1 MEYIWV
7 LNLAFFFVLLV
18 IFMLSG
24 MPVAFG
30 FITLNIIGLYFFLGG
45 SNALSLLATSSFSS
59 IGQFTLIPIPLFIL
73 MGELLMRT
81 GLAGKTV
88 EAVDHWIGRIPGR
101 LSLSAVG
108 GGTLFGALSGASM
121 ASVAMLGSTLVPEMT
136 RRGYKPAM
144 SVSSI
149 LAGGGLA
156 VLIPPSALGVLLG
169 ALAQVSISKLLM
181 AGILPGIILAIM
193 YFVYFSVRASLQ
205 PDLAPPYQE
214 KSTTIREKLYSL
226 LTILPLLSLIFIVTG
241 LIFLGIATPSESA
254 AMGVIATL
262 VLAACY
268 GRLTAHALRTAL
280 ISTMTT
286 TAMMLLVIVGSTG
299 FSQLLAA
306 TGSTSMLVSTVSEL
320 GLGPIAT
327 VLIMQ
332 LIVLVLGCFIDT
344 ISIMLV
350 AVPVFMPIVLM
361 LGIDPIWFC
370 ILILVQLELAG
381 ITPPFGV
388 LLFVMKG
395 VQQHLKIGE
404 IYRAALPIVLIQI
417 ILIALLMIFPE
428 VVTIVPNLIDT

>member
-1 MEYIWV
+1 MEYEWV
-7 LNLAFFFVLLV
+7 YNLAFFFGLL
-18 IFMLSG
+18 MLMMISG

-30 FITLNIIGLYFFLGG
+30 FLTLNIVGLYFFLGG
-45 SNALSLLATSSFSS
+45 AGSLSLLATSSFSS
-59 IGQFTLIPIPLFIL
+59 IGQFALIPIPLFIL

-81 GLAGKTV
+81 GLAAKTV
-88 EAVDHWIGRIPGR
+88 EAVDQWIGRVPGR
-101 LSLSAVG
+101 LSLSSVG

-136 RRGYKPAM
+136 KRGYKPAM

-169 ALAQVSISKLLM
+169 ALAKVSIAELLL
-181 AGILPGIILAIM
+181 AGILPGVVLATM
-193 YFVYFSVRASLQ
+193 YFAYFAVRAALQ
-205 PDLAPPYQE
+205 PELAPPYEAPATSIGE
-214 KSTTIREKLYSL
+214 KFYSL
-226 LTILPLLSLIFIVTG
+226 LTITPLLSLIVVVTG
-241 LIFLGIATPSESA
+241 LIFLGVATPSESA
-254 AMGVIATL
+254 AMGVVATL

-268 GRLTAHALRTAL
+268 GRLTLDAVKQSLMAA
-280 ISTMTT
+280 MTT

-306 TGSTSMLVSTVSEL
+306 TGSTSALVSAVGDL
-320 GLGPIAT
+320 GLNPILT
-327 VLIMQ
+327 VIVMQVIVLI
-332 LIVLVLGCFIDT
+332 LGCFIDT

-350 AVPVFMPIVLM
+350 AIPVFMPIVSAMGL
-361 LGIDPIWFC
+361 DPIWFC

-395 VQQHLKIGE
+395 VQQHLKISE
-404 IYRAALPIVLIQI
+404 IYKAALPIVLIQI
-417 ILIALLMIFPE
+417 ALVALLMIFPE
-428 VVTIVPNLIDT
+428 IVTLLPNATRN

>member
-181 AGILPGIILAIM
+181 AGILPGIILATM

-262 VLAACY
+262 VLAAFY

>member
-181 AGILPGIILAIM
+181 AGILPGIILATM

>member
-1 MEYIWV
+1 MEYIW
-7 LNLAFFFVLLV
+7 LWNLAFFFGLLV
-18 IFMLSG
+18 ILMLSG
-24 MPVAFG
+24 MPVVFS
-30 FITLNIIGLYFFLGG
+30 FITLNIVGLYFFLGG
-45 SNALSLLATSSFSS
+45 SGSLSLLATSSFSS

-136 RRGYKPAM
+136 KRGYKPAM

-169 ALAQVSISKLLM
+169 ALAQVSIAKLLL
-181 AGILPGIILAIM
+181 AGILPGIILATM
-193 YFVYFSVRASLQ
+193 YFIYFSSRAALQ
-205 PDLAPPYQE
+205 PHLAPPYE
-214 KSTTIREKLYSL
+214 AKSTSLGEKLYAL
-226 LTILPLLSLIFIVTG
+226 LTVAPLLSLIVVVTG

-254 AMGVIATL
+254 AMGVVATMA
-262 VLAACY
+262 LAACY
-268 GRLTAHALRTAL
+268 GRLTWTAMRTAL
-280 ISTMTT
+280 LSAVTT

-306 TGSTSMLVSTVSEL
+306 TGSTSMLVSAVGDL
-320 GLGPIAT
+320 ALGPIAT
-327 VLIMQ
+327 ILLMQ

-350 AVPVFMPIVLM
+350 AIPVFMPIVLVM
-361 LGIDPIWFC
+361 GIDPIWFC

-404 IYRAALPIVLIQI
+404 IYRAAIPIVFIQI
-417 ILIALLMIFPE
+417 LLIALLMIFPE
-428 VVTIVPNLIDT
+428 IVSILPHMAMS

>member
-1 MEYIWV
+1 MEFSWV
-7 LNLAFFFVLLV
+7 MTLVFFFGLLMMM
-18 IFMLSG
+18 MLSG
-24 MPVAFG
+24 MPVAIG
-30 FITLNIIGLYFFLGG
+30 FITLNIIGLYFFVGEG
-45 SNALSLLATSSFSS
+45 ALSLLATSSFSS
-59 IGQFTLIPIPLFIL
+59 IGVFALIPIPLFIL

-88 EAVDHWIGRIPGR
+88 EAVDHWIGRVPGR
-101 LSLSAVG
+101 LSLSSVG

-136 RRGYKPAM
+136 RRGYKPQM

-169 ALAQVSISKLLM
+169 ALAKVSIAQLLL
-181 AGILPGIILAIM
+181 AGILPGIVLASL
-193 YFVYFSVRASLQ
+193 YFVYFATRAKLQ
-205 PDLAPPYQE
+205 PELAPPYMAE
-214 KSTTIREKLYSL
+214 DTSLKHKLHAL
-226 LTILPLLSLIFIVTG
+226 LTVAPLLSLIVVVTG

-254 AMGVIATL
+254 AMGVVATMA
-262 VLAACY
+262 LAACY
-268 GRLTAHALRTAL
+268 GTLTRDAIKKSL
-280 ISTMTT
+280 IATMTT

-306 TGSTSMLVSTVSEL
+306 TGSTSALVSAV
-320 GLGPIAT
+320 GDANLGPIAT
-327 VLIMQ
+327 ILIMQ
-332 LIVLVLGCFIDT
+332 IVVLLLGCFIDT

-350 AVPVFMPIVLM
+350 SIPVFMPIINVM
-361 LGIDPIWFC
+361 GIDPIWFC

-395 VQQHLKIGE
+395 VQQHLKISE
-404 IYRAALPIVLIQI
+404 IYRAAIPIVLIQI
-417 ILIALLMIFPE
+417 LLIALLMFFPE
-428 VVTIVPNLIDT
+428 IVTTLPTMAKN